1 MSLDFNTLKAL
12 HIIFMVAWFSGTF
25 YLVRLFIYN
34 KEAEKK
40 DEPEKIIL
48 QRQYA
53 IMLRRL
59 WYIITW
65 PAFILL
71 FTFGIWMLID
81 RPATLK
87 EGYMHIKLGFLV
99 LLVIYHFIN
108 QRIYNRSKKNI
119 LKMSGFSLRLWNEVA
134 TLILVAVVFVVVI
147 KTDNWVYGLLG
158 LLLFAFAI
166 SLGVFLYRRFREKD
180 QQEAVEQKS
189 DQLLEEE
196 PQVVKED
203 EKHAEE

>member
-1 MSLDFNTLKAL
+1 MSVDFNTLKAL

-25 YLVRLFIYN
+25 YVVRLFIYY

-53 IMLRRL
+53 IMLKRL

-65 PAFILL
+65 PAFVLL
-71 FTFGIWMLID
+71 FVCGIWMLVD
-81 RPATLK
+81 DPAVLK
-87 EGYMHIKLGFLV
+87 KSYMHTKLGFLV
-99 LLVIYHFIN
+99 LLVIYHLIN
-108 QRIYNRSKKNI
+108 HRIYDRTKKGI

-158 LLLFAFAI
+158 LLLFAFAM

-180 QQEAVEQKS
+180 QKEAVEQKANE
-189 DQLLEEE
+189 LLEEGSE
-196 PQVVKED
+196 E
-203 EKHAEE
+203 EKRLEE